1 MDKFIEHLETFEND
15 NSEEDYYEYL
25 KQLKDSSDISDEQ
38 RIQINWRFLHLLDIL
53 ANSLSSKDKQRK
65 KYIFE
70 GAKMIDEAIELAP
83 DDINTIKWSAAILG
97 LSIDYYDIKNKCQN
111 GYKFKQLL
119 DKALSLD
126 SNDHNLMHMRGRY
139 HYGVAGLSWL
149 EKKSARFIFGTPLD
163 STYEDALKDFLE
175 AHNSKDGPNWMENM
189 SYIGKCLWN
198 LNRKKEAIE
207 YFKKIQ
213 NLQIYDNYDQEIV
226 DEVENY
232 IINYINEEEK

>member
-1 MDKFIEHLETFEND
+1 MDKFIEHLEAFEND

-25 KQLKDSSDISDEQ
+25 NQLKDSDNINDEE
-38 RIQINWRFLHLLDIL
+38 RIQVNWRLLHLLDVL
-53 ANSLSSKDKQRK
+53 ANSLSSKDKLRK
-65 KYIFE
+65 KYIMD
-70 GAKMIDEAIELAP
+70 GVQMIDKAIELAP
-83 DDINTIKWSAAILG
+83 EDVNTVKWSAAILG
-97 LSIDYYDIKNKCQN
+97 LSIDYCDIKKKCQN

-139 HYGVAGLSWL
+139 HYGVAELSWF
-149 EKKSARFIFGTPLD
+149 EKKSARFIFGTPLE
-163 STYEDALKDFLE
+163 STYEDALEDFLK
-175 AHNSKDGPNWMENM
+175 AHNSEDGPYWIENM

-207 YFKKIQ
+207 YLKKIQ
-213 NLQIYDNYDQEIV
+213 NLPIYDSYDQEIV

-232 IINYINEEEK
+232 IIKYVDEKE